1 LAQQAETAR
10 DSGQLFKAAFFD
22 FGGTLYSY
30 RNEGLSLGPIIREAA
45 GRLGLKLDPG
55 GLREVYAAASR
66 DSALEF
72 VPRPYYLHRDL
83 FEDTYRRV
91 LEALGGKPS
100 SELLRWCH
108 EEQRQ
113 RVFESFELR
122 PDCIETIEGLRD
134 AGLHVAV
141 VSNIDND
148 YLDPMI
154 ERAGLDRLLDAWT
167 SSEEARS
174 CKPDPG
180 IFRLALEKAG
190 CSAQQV
196 VFVGDSPEADVGG
209 ASALGMTTVL
219 INELESVPL
228 DTGVRHEPHYTIDNL
243 IELLEI
249 CT

>member
-1 LAQQAETAR
+1 LPQQPETAS
-10 DSGQLFKAAFFD
+10 DSKHLLKAAFFD

-30 RNEGLSLGPIIREAA
+30 QNEGLSLGPIIREAA
-45 GRLGLKLDPG
+45 GRLGLQVDPG

-66 DSALEF
+66 ASAMEF

-91 LEALGGKPS
+91 LESLGGKPS
-100 SELLRWCH
+100 PELLRWCH

-113 RVFESFELR
+113 RVFERFELR
-122 PDCIETIEGLRD
+122 PDCIETLEGLRT
-134 AGLHVAV
+134 AGLNVSV
-141 VSNIDND
+141 VSNIDDD

-180 IFRLALEKAG
+180 IFRVALDKAG
-190 CSAQQV
+190 CSAEEV
-196 VFVGDSPEADVGG
+196 VFVGDSPGADIGG
-209 ASALGMTTVL
+209 ALALGMTTVL
-219 INELESVPL
+219 ITELDTVPL
-228 DTGVRHEPHYTIDNL
+228 DTGARYEPHHTIDNL